1 MGIPY
6 DSPIN
11 AFSASL
17 QCGSINPIF
26 SYQGYNGTT
35 GLALNPMNDF
45 ASVNAVTGAISISE
59 KSRLGN
65 FTIKVVGT
73 LQNSQSVVE
82 IFTLESENLPA
93 VFNVK

>member
-6 DSPIN
+6 DSSIN
-11 AFSASL
+11 AYTASL

-26 SYQGYNGTT
+26 SYQGLNGTT
-35 GLALNPMNDF
+35 GNALDPLNDF
-45 ASVNAVTGAISISE
+45 ASVNPVTGAISLND

-65 FTIKVVGT
+65 FTIKVVGM
-73 LQNSQSVVE
+73 LQNSQSITE

-93 VFNVK
+93 EFNVK